1 MKNLEKYFDHTLLK
15 PDATMDQIR
24 KICMEAKKYS
34 FYAVCINSC
43 HVPFVCRELKGT
55 GVKVASVVG
64 FPLGACDS
72 ETKAFEAER
81 AVYNGADEIDM
92 VINIGALKDGNE
104 SLVEK
109 DIQRVVEICGGQ
121 AVIKVIIETC
131 LLTREEIIKACVLSE
146 KAGAHFVKTSTGFS
160 GEGAV
165 ASDVKLMK
173 ETVGNNLKVKASG
186 GIRNLKAAMQMI
198 EAGADR
204 IGASASVAIM
214 EELKQTTEN
223 K

>member
-15 PDATMDQIR
+15 PDVTIDQIR
-24 KICMEAKKYS
+24 KICKEAKEYG
-34 FYAVCINSC
+34 FYTVCVNSC
-43 HVPFVCRELKGT
+43 HVSYACSQLKGT
-55 GVKVASVVG
+55 DVKVTSVVG
-64 FPLGACDS
+64 FPLGACNS

-104 SLVEK
+104 AFVEK
-109 DIQRVVEICGGQ
+109 DIRRVVEACRGQ

-131 LLTREEIIKACVLSE
+131 LLTREEIIKACVLAE
-146 KAGAHFVKTSTGFS
+146 KAGAQFVKTSTGFS
-160 GEGAV
+160 GEGALV
-165 ASDVKLMK
+165 SNVQLMK
-173 ETVGNNLKVKASG
+173 ETVGDNLKVKASG
-186 GIRNLKAAMQMI
+186 GIRNLKTAMQMI

-204 IGASASVAIM
+204 IGASASVFIM
-214 EELKQTTEN
+214 EELKKNN